1 MVMYSNLY
9 NILKISFSMLNIFL
23 LELWLLNKGE
33 LVINDNRIEKVFI
46 I

>member
-1 MVMYSNLY
+1 MYSNLY

-23 LELWLLNKGE
+23 LWLWLLNKGE

>member
-23 LELWLLNKGE
+23 LWLWLLNKGE